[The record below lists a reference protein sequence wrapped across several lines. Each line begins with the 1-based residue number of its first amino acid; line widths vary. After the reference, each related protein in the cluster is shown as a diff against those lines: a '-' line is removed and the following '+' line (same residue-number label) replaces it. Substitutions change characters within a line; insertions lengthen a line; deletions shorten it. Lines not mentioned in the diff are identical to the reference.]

1 METDKKKSLV
11 PTTRRLVEFLRDL
24 ALMKDKIV
32 RDVDSYE
39 KVLFLHDLPPELKNF
54 LNLGASDGET
64 FLAIPEF
71 KSTPA
76 PPPPESLVPFIKM
89 EGVSDSR
96 NSSPPFLASTPQSV
110 LIGRDAVAW
119 IADWNRWAEE
129 DRLHAPHKDWYEWLG
144 KFQRRIDLQ
153 ADEYEV
159 VLGIGMMSVLA
170 NNYVTRHPL
179 MTFGLGVQ
187 ADPIDGE
194 IKVSLQPELRPRRYD
209 RRLLEGYDF
218 FDSKRQ
224 ADWWKKVQEWEPAPL
239 TDGASELLREW
250 LRGLGRAFEFDDSW
264 APSKRVDDSLRLVWA
279 PCLILRQRDRSN
291 LVEYFERMLE
301 SLQGEDAVAPL
312 GLAQLISAIEAE
324 ERIQWL
330 EEDDATSS
338 DVLGEDPLFPL
349 PANPEQ
355 LEIIQKLSRDSGVVV
370 QGPPGT
376 GKTHTIAN
384 LVSALLAQ
392 GQRVLV
398 TSQKPQALR
407 VLREKMPTEVQALCI
422 SMTDVARGGSKELN
436 ESVTSLSDRF
446 NHFSRDIHEQ
456 RVRTLQERRDMTR
469 KLISQLKEQIRL
481 SRESEIEVHT
491 LIAEGFSGKRSDVA
505 EKVHELE
512 EQFAWFPLPLAVDAP
527 IKPSLSTA
535 ELQEFLSLLRQET
548 PLRIARAKQVLPKM
562 EDISSP
568 AVFEELCSKE
578 ARAKEIAKTGRTPWS
593 TAYEKIERK
602 HRDSLLKDF
611 NEAELLFTKFESR
624 KEQHWLI
631 KALDDSF
638 KQVNQKL
645 WRQIATDLSVM
656 GEVQDQITKLGL
668 NQVQCPDLTSGG
680 EGGLPTRLQ
689 QVKELHAHLAAG
701 GSFKKGPLKSGAQRK
716 VDDFLKSCQVN
727 GLPIK
732 STETVD
738 QLLTHLS
745 AEMLTR
751 QVLERIKDVGIAY
764 SEQERLVPRVHEL
777 TEIQECIAYLVKLG
791 ENFENTSKLLLS
803 KGISIRP
810 QNPAELAE
818 AILGL
823 EACQLI
829 DDFGTIELELKKI
842 QESLGVLAKK
852 PNSAPE
858 LVELERALGIR
869 DIELYK
875 SEFFKLA
882 GSFAEQDEQK
892 RCENLYAKLRD
903 AHGPLADLL
912 RTTKLDDAWLS
923 RISTLNA
930 AWSWAVATR
939 FLDSFNNLVPEE
951 IAQEKLRAAIDDLGD
966 STGKLAAEL
975 GWGKCLTMMTA
986 EQERALRTY
995 QSNISSKGKGQGKWA
1010 GKYARAARQAMS
1022 EAREAVPAWIMPI
1035 NEVLETIP
1043 PDPNSFDVVIVDEAS
1058 QAGIEALFLLWL
1070 APRIIVVGDERQC
1083 APNTIVR
1090 GGLQQIYDRLDEF
1103 LSDVP
1108 EYLRLEFTPKSN
1120 LFSLLS
1126 TRYGS
1131 ITRLREHFRCMPEI
1145 IGWSSAQFYSDAP
1158 LIPLRQFGS
1167 DRLPPLRTTRVE
1179 GAYTEGSSSTLENKV
1194 EALEIVRQI
1203 QMCLMDPQY
1212 ENKTMGV
1219 IVLQSAAQARLIDD
1233 LLSQKISQEEL
1244 TRRRIRVGTAP
1255 DFQGDERNVIFL
1267 SMVVA
1272 EGEKITSMTQRD
1284 WQRRFNVAATR
1295 AEDQMWLFHSVA
1307 YASLKPQD
1315 LRKSLLG
1322 YVMSPPQVF
1331 GGFEH
1336 RDLQWDSEKRAP
1348 FGSKFEQRVFLKIRD
1363 RGYFVKPQVEVNRRF
1378 IDLVVSGAKGQL
1390 AVECDGDFWH
1400 SSPDDQRA
1408 DIDRQIELERAGWR
1422 FVRIRESA
1430 FNRNPEKAMEPLWL
1444 ELEKRGIRPGD
1455 LKTVVDS
1462 NIQDWKP
1469 VPVIAEEGL
1478 DGIEENDS
1486 DVQQASENSSRLST
1500 STDLI
1505 QKVES
1510 KPVSKSTQ
1518 SVQFVRTE
1526 QDASDK
1532 EVVYVYGGI
1541 TPKALR
1547 VAEDILANLS
1557 QQDKQILSMR
1567 LGIGDYLGDP
1577 HNANSV
1583 ARKIGED
1590 MSKVIQAESRLIV
1603 TMEKLNLHGLLI
1615 EIKSALGRS

>member
-1 METDKKKSLV
+1 MTLDKKKLLV

-24 ALMKDKIV
+24 ALLKDKIV
-32 RDVDSYE
+32 RDVDNYE
-39 KVLFLHDLPPELKNF
+39 KVLFLQDLPIELKQF
-54 LNLGASDGET
+54 LQVNAGDGET
-64 FLAIPEF
+64 LLSVPQV
-71 KSTPA
+71 KTTPA
-76 PPPPESLVPFIKM
+76 PPPPDALVPFVRI
-89 EGVSDSR
+89 EDVSNSR
-96 NSSPPFLASTPQSV
+96 SSSPPFLVSTPQSV
-110 LIGRDAVAW
+110 LSGPEAVSW
-119 IADWNRWAEE
+119 IADWNRWAQA
-129 DRLHAPHKDWYEWLG
+129 DRLLTPHREWYEFLG

-170 NNYVTRHPL
+170 NNFVTRHPL
-179 MTFGLGVQ
+179 MTLGLGIQ
-187 ADPIDGE
+187 SDPIDGE
-194 IKVSLQPELRPRRYD
+194 IKVLLQPELKPRLTD

-224 ADWWKKVQEWEPAPL
+224 GDWYKKVREWEPAPL
-239 TDGASELLREW
+239 AVEAAELLREW
-250 LRGLGRAFEFDDSW
+250 LSGISRAFEFDDSW
-264 APSKRVDDSLRLVWA
+264 APSPRVDDSLRLVWA

-330 EEDDATSS
+330 EEDEATSS

-355 LEIIQKLSRDSGVVV
+355 REIIRTLSRDSGVVV

-407 VLREKMPTEVQALCI
+407 VLKEKMPLDVQALCI

-436 ESVTSLSDRF
+436 ESVTSLSDKF

-456 RVRTLQERRDMTR
+456 SVRTLQERRDSTR
-469 KLISQLKEQIRL
+469 KLIAQLKEQIRL
-481 SRESEIEVHT
+481 SRESEMEVHT
-491 LIAEGFSGKRSDVA
+491 FVADGFSGKRSDIA

-512 EQFAWFPLPLAVDAP
+512 EQFAWFPLPLANDAP
-527 IKPSLSTA
+527 VKPSLITA
-535 ELQEFLSLLRQET
+535 ELQELLGLLRQET
-548 PLRIARAKQVLPKM
+548 LGRIARAKQVLPKM
-562 EDISSP
+562 ENVSSP
-568 AVFEELCSKE
+568 AVVEELCSKE
-578 ARAKEIAKTGRTPWS
+578 ARAKEIAKTGRTSWS
-593 TAYEKIERK
+593 AAYEKIERK

-624 KEQHWLI
+624 KEQQWLI

-638 KQVNQKL
+638 KQVNLKL

-680 EGGLPTRLQ
+680 EDGLPARLQ
-689 QVKELHAHLAAG
+689 QVKELHAYLVAG
-701 GSFKKGPLKSGAQRK
+701 GSFKKGPLKSGTQRK

-727 GLPIK
+727 GLPVK
-732 STETVD
+732 SSETVD

-751 QVLERIKDVGIAY
+751 QVLERLKDVGITY

-791 ENFENTSKLLLS
+791 ENFGNTSKLLVS

-810 QNPAELAE
+810 QNPKELAE

-823 EACQLI
+823 EACELT
-829 DDFGTIELELKKI
+829 DDFGTIEIELKKI

-858 LVELERALGIR
+858 LVELERALGKR
-869 DIELYK
+869 DIELYQ

-882 GSFAEQDEQK
+882 SSFAEQEEQK

-903 AHGPLADLL
+903 AHGPLAELL
-912 RTTKLDDAWLS
+912 RTTKLDDDWTL
-923 RISTLNA
+923 RISILDA

-939 FLDSFNNLVPEE
+939 FLDSFNNLVPED

-995 QSNISSKGKGQGKWA
+995 QSNISSKGKGSGKWA
-1010 GKYARAARQAMS
+1010 GRYARAARQAMS
-1022 EAREAVPAWIMPI
+1022 EAREAVPAWIMPL

-1083 APNTIVR
+1083 APSTIVR

-1120 LFSLLS
+1120 LFSLLA
-1126 TRYGS
+1126 TRFGS
-1131 ITRLREHFRCMPEI
+1131 VIRLREHFRCMPEI

-1363 RGYFVKPQVEVNRRF
+1363 HGFFVKPQVEVNGRF

-1422 FVRIRESA
+1422 FIRIREST

-1444 ELEKRGIRPGD
+1444 ELERRGIRPGD
-1455 LKTVVDS
+1455 LKSVPDS
-1462 NIQDWKP
+1462 NIPDWKP
-1469 VPVIAEEGL
+1469 VSVTVEEGL
-1478 DGIEENDS
+1478 DGIEEGDTGALQAFESASRQRPFIDS
-1486 DVQQASENSSRLST
+1486 
-1500 STDLI
+1500 I
-1505 QKVES
+1505 QIVES
-1510 KPVSKSTQ
+1510 ELKHTTNESAPLDVS
-1518 SVQFVRTE
+1518 VEYLDDDEIMV
-1526 QDASDK
+1526 
-1532 EVVYVYGGI
+1532 GG
-1541 TPKALR
+1541 TSRKALR
-1547 VAEDILANLS
+1547 IAEEILNNLS
-1557 QQDKQILSMR
+1557 ELDRQILSLR
-1567 LGIGDYLGDP
+1567 LGLGDYSGDA
-1577 HNANSV
+1577 HSVNSV
-1583 ARKIGED
+1583 VKKTSLDISRV
-1590 MSKVIQAESRLIV
+1590 MQAESRLIV
-1603 TMEKLNLHGLLI
+1603 AMQQLNLPGLL
-1615 EIKSALGRS
+1615 SQVRGALGRG